1 MITERANAAIN
12 FPANAPSLLEALLQG
27 GLSSEDA
34 TDRIDAHAA
43 IRWAVYAV
51 KRNEQLLTKLCASW
65 GVKDP

>member
-1 MITERANAAIN
+1 MITERANAAIG
-12 FPANAPSLLEALLQG
+12 FPVNAPSLFEALLQG

-43 IRWAVYAV
+43 IQWAVYAV
-51 KRNEQLLTKLCASW
+51 KRQEQLLMKLCASW